1 MFQDKEL
8 NPALQGTHAVQP
20 LRLLGESGLLLLI
33 QKALTK
39 RNTADSQCP
48 TGAGASC
55 ELLTGTMVSTM
66 EVHWELLRVS

>member
-1 MFQDKEL
+1 MLQDKEL
-8 NPALQGTHAVQP
+8 NPALQSTHTVQP

-33 QKALTK
+33 LEALYK

-55 ELLTGTMVSTM
+55 ELLSGTVASTM
-66 EVHWELLRVS
+66 EVCWELSRVS